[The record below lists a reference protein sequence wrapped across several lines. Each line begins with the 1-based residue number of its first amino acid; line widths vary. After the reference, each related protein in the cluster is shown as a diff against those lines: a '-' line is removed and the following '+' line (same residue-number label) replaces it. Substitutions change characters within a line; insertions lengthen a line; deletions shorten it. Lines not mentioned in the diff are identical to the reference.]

1 MNRKRIWGAAI
12 AILLSVTLIFG
23 TQVNSASAGEIP
35 IGTINPYAGLVDGT
49 ARGKL
54 ESQGWLV
61 CDGATVSR
69 SIYEELFDTIGGSFG
84 VGDNVN
90 TFNLPDLRGRFVRGV
105 DNGTNQDKEANE
117 RIESGYR
124 GNIGDHV
131 GSLQETQTNNISDFD
146 LVRLFLPPLP
156 TIDHDTDY
164 LKWSVSVPD
173 EGGPDISDWGN
184 LTEEERDK
192 ILLSMGVTSMHDT
205 ISGPSAFSE
214 IQLYMKKKGVE
225 THPVNVS
232 VNWIIKALDV
242 D

>member
-1 MNRKRIWGAAI
+1 MNRKRILGAAI

-35 IGTINPYAGLVDGT
+35 IGTINPYAGLVEGT

-54 ESQGWLV
+54 EQQGWLV

-69 SIYEELFDTIGGSFG
+69 SMYEELFDTIGGSFG

-117 RIESGYR
+117 RIESGDR
-124 GNIGDHV
+124 GNIGDNV
-131 GSLQETQTNNISDFD
+131 GSLQNTQTNNISDF
-146 LVRLFLPPLP
+146 LWFK
-156 TIDHDTDY
+156 DY
-164 LKWSVSVPD
+164 LGSYSTRYSLVSVPD
-173 EGGPDISDWGN
+173 DGGPDISEWEN
-184 LTEEERDK
+184 LTDEEKSEKRDELK
-192 ILLSMGVTSMHDT
+192 PFTGVTSFYNEENFQ
-205 ISGPSAFSE
+205 SLPE
-214 IQLYMKKKGVE
+214 VLLYMKKKGVE

>member
-84 VGDNVN
+84 VGDNVS

-105 DNGTNQDKEANE
+105 DHGTNQDKEANE

-124 GNIGDHV
+124 GSIGDHV
-131 GSLQETQTNNISDFD
+131 GSLQNTQTNNISDFFWSKMD
-146 LVRLFLPPLP
+146 YFGYDDKGYSLVP
-156 TIDHDTDY
+156 
-164 LKWSVSVPD
+164 VPD
-173 EGGPDISDWGN
+173 DGGPDISEWEN
-184 LTEEERDK
+184 LTDEEKSEKREELK
-192 ILLSMGVTSMHDT
+192 PFTGVS
-205 ISGPSAFSE
+205 SFSNVDNIRNRPE
-214 IQLYMKKKGVE
+214 VHLYMRKKGVE